1 VSKLKCTFA
10 EFIEIIKANGFTL
23 LRHEASSH
31 QRWKGVIG
39 GKIMYV
45 DIACHSSGDNILT
58 GTLQAMIRQSGLPKN
73 LFRK

>member
-10 EFIEIIKANGFTL
+10 EFIEIIKSNGFTL

-31 QRWKGVIG
+31 QSWKGVIEG
-39 GKIMYV
+39 EIKYV
-45 DIACHSSGDNILT
+45 TIACHSSGEYIPI
-58 GTLQAMIRQSGLPKN
+58 GTLQSMIRQSGLPKR